1 MAYYEIGTG
10 MDWRGVDWMCKTWCG
25 FVKGGFVKKWYLKID
40 AGDENSTIFFRA
52 DQIANRAIKDK
63 DCGTQGTI
71 SGTNITVLK
80 EIRMLSYNIISEKFV
95 QAANKIDC

>member
-1 MAYYEIGTG
+1 MRGT
-10 MDWRGVDWMCKTWCG
+10 KT
-25 FVKGGFVKKWYLKID
+25 VR
-40 AGDENSTIFFRA
+40 IFFHA